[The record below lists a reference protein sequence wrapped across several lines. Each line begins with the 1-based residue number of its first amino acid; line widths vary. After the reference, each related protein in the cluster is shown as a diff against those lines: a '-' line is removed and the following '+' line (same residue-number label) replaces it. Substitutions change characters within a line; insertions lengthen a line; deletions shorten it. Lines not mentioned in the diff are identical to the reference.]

1 MPIQARPPAHPPAG
15 RLLLVYMRW
24 MTARASSRRPRM
36 TSHRGDS
43 GSRHSE
49 TAGGMAHV
57 QAGAGGGEDDGQDDE
72 QVGGQPGG
80 QATSISAQWWLQ
92 QDNSRRVHSSSSS
105 AGGSSGRAAP
115 LTCQQQRWHQGRP
128 DHPPPVV
135 GQALECSV
143 AQGSRQHPHTQQEF
157 ICFDRPAAHCRQ
169 AGGQGNA
176 GCASGM
182 GNE

>member
-1 MPIQARPPAHPPAG
+1 
-15 RLLLVYMRW
+15 
-24 MTARASSRRPRM
+24 M

-57 QAGAGGGEDDGQDDE
+57 QAGAGGGGDDGQDDE

-105 AGGSSGRAAP
+105 AGGSSQAHYSTADTATRAFAAEAP
-115 LTCQQQRWHQGRP
+115 
-128 DHPPPVV
+128 
-135 GQALECSV
+135 S
-143 AQGSRQHPHTQQEF
+143 
-157 ICFDRPAAHCRQ
+157 DRPAAAPADGA
-169 AGGQGNA
+169 AGPKA
-176 GCASGM
+176 GVGSLG
-182 GNE
+182 